1 LTAANACAYCQRVAK
16 LTREHIW
23 PASIVRQVS
32 GRFRY
37 NANRTKLLWSD
48 LVINDVCQ
56 SCNNGPLSE
65 LDTYGTQLFE
75 TYFARYI
82 TEQGSVC
89 FEYDFETLARW
100 LLKLSFNAARSVGSD
115 AERLSRYAPAL
126 IDKAVDL
133 PQDFSIALDLV
144 LPSDIP
150 GVGREILPAS
160 NRLCRIEFTNGVGD
174 WCTVRLVAINSYYF
188 WILIQDKP
196 DAEVDMHHAQAVL
209 SKIRGTYLEPSATRV
224 TLMPSGATTVEI
236 HKDAVPEMR
245 AKASKTAALQ
255 YRKGFRR

>member
-1 LTAANACAYCQRVAK
+1 MTAANACAYCQRVAK

-32 GRFRY
+32 ERSRY
-37 NANRTKLLWSD
+37 DANSPKLLWSD
-48 LVINDVCQ
+48 LVIKDVCEP
-56 SCNNGPLSE
+56 CNNGPLSE
-65 LDTYGTQLFE
+65 LDAYGTQLFE
-75 TYFARYI
+75 RYFARYI
-82 TEQGSVC
+82 TAQGSVR
-89 FEYDFETLARW
+89 FEYDFDRLARW
-100 LLKLSFNAARSVGSD
+100 LLKLSFNSARSVGSD

-150 GVGREILPAS
+150 GGGREILPAS
-160 NRLCRIEFTNGVGD
+160 NRLCRVEFTNGVGD

-196 DAEVDMHHAQAVL
+196 DAEVDMRHAEAVL
-209 SKIRGTYLEPSATRV
+209 AKIRGTYLEPAATHA
-224 TLMPSGATTVEI
+224 TLTPSGATTVAI
-236 HKDAVPEMR
+236 HKDAVPGLR
-245 AKASKTAALQ
+245 AKAGKTASLR